1 MFTSTSPDYLKRS
14 SLWSS
19 QLKDILLDE
28 LQAQKYVQTLSE
40 FPDGD
45 TFNIPSV
52 GQFQVDNYVE
62 DTPIKYRSVD
72 TGNFQFTITEYMSGA
87 YYVTNKALQ
96 DSFYM
101 SQVMSLMPQKMQRAL
116 MQNYENKVMDLANSQ
131 TANDLNLINGAPHR
145 WVGSGTNE
153 TMSVNDF
160 AKALYSLKKANVPAT
175 NLIAIVDPSVEYA
188 INTLT
193 NITNV
198 SNNPKWEGIIGTGM
212 ADATGMRFVKNIF
225 GFDVYVSNYLAD
237 ANETI
242 SGKTTT
248 AGKANMFFSAQ
259 SDILPFIGAWRQM
272 PKVESSYNKDFQR
285 EEYVMTARYGLKLYR
300 PENLVV
306 VLTDTDQ
313 V

>member
-1 MFTSTSPDYLKRS
+1 MFTSTTPDFLKRS
-14 SLWSS
+14 QLWSS
-19 QLKDILLDE
+19 QMKDVLLDE
-28 LQAQKYVQTLSE
+28 LQAQRYVQTLTE

-62 DTPIKYRSVD
+62 DTAIKYRSVD
-72 TGNFQFTITEYMSGA
+72 TGNFQFSITEYMSGA

-116 MQNYENKVMDLANSQ
+116 MQNYENKVMDLAMTQ
-131 TANDLNLINGAPHR
+131 TLNDPNNINGAPHR
-145 WVGSGTNE
+145 FIASGTNE
-153 TMSVNDF
+153 TLTVQDF
-160 AKALYSLKKANVPAT
+160 AKARYVLKKANVPMT
-175 NLIAIVDPSVEYA
+175 NLVAIVDPSVEFA
-188 INTLT
+188 LNTLT
-193 NITNV
+193 NIVNV

-212 ADATGMRFVKNIF
+212 ADATGMRFVVNIY
-225 GFDVYVSNYLAD
+225 GFDVYTSNYLPD

-242 SGKTTT
+242 GGKTTT
-248 AGKANMFFSAQ
+248 AGKANLFFSANQ
-259 SDILPFIGAWRQM
+259 DILPFLGAWRQM

-306 VLTDTDQ
+306 IISDTDQ